1 MGLASYYTLMIWIL
15 IGLLVFLGAILFFC
29 GARSL
34 SRRRVSAGIV
44 QGLVGLLL
52 GATAGL
58 MMAVLVN
65 LYSYSRLTYETP
77 VAEVRFQKRANQHF
91 WAYVTFGRA
100 DATIC
105 DIGGDEWQMDARV
118 LKWKGN
124 ALLLGSDTLYRLD
137 RLSGRYRDISQ
148 ERTGERSVYSL
159 GEKGMGLDI
168 WPFVQRYS
176 RWVPW
181 VDAVYGNAAYMPMAD
196 GARFV
201 VSVGASGLVARPGN
215 SDAERAVRQWR

>member
-1 MGLASYYTLMIWIL
+1 MGLASYYTLMVWIL
-15 IGLLVFLGAILFFC
+15 IGLLVVLGTILFFC

-201 VSVGASGLVARPGN
+201 VSVGASGLVARSGN

>member
-1 MGLASYYTLMIWIL
+1 MILSSYYTLMVWIL
-15 IGLLVFLGAILFFC
+15 IGLFVLLGAILFFC

-34 SRRRVSAGIV
+34 GRRRVSAGIV

-52 GATAGL
+52 GAAAGL

-65 LYSYSRLTYETP
+65 LHTYSRLTYEAP
-77 VAEVRFQKRANQHF
+77 VAEVRFQKRSNQQF
-91 WAYVTFGRA
+91 WAYITLGRA
-100 DATIC
+100 DAMIC
-105 DIGGDEWQMDARV
+105 DIRGDEWQMDARV
-118 LKWKGN
+118 LKWKGS

-137 RLSGRYRDISQ
+137 RLSGRYRDIAQ
-148 ERTGERSVYSL
+148 ERTQERSVYSL
-159 GEKGMGLDI
+159 GEKGMGVDI
-168 WPFVQRYS
+168 WPLLQRYS

-215 SDAERAVRQWR
+215 NDAERALRQWR

>member
-1 MGLASYYTLMIWIL
+1 MI
-15 IGLLVFLGAILFFC
+15 F
-29 GARSL
+29 
-34 SRRRVSAGIV
+34 
-44 QGLVGLLL
+44 
-52 GATAGL
+52 
-58 MMAVLVN
+58 
-65 LYSYSRLTYETP
+65 
-77 VAEVRFQKRANQHF
+77 
-91 WAYVTFGRA
+91 
-100 DATIC
+100 

-118 LKWKGN
+118 LKWKGS

-137 RLSGRYRDISQ
+137 RLSGRYRDIAQ
-148 ERTGERSVYSL
+148 ERTQQRSVYSL
-159 GEKGMGLDI
+159 VEKGMGLDI
-168 WPFVQRYS
+168 WPLMQRYS